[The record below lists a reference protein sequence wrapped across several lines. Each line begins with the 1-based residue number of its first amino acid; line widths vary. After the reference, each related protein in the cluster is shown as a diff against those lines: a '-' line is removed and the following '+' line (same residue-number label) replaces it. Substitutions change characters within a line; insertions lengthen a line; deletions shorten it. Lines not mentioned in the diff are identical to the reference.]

1 AFAIVCAGIIILR
14 RRMPDLQRPFRTP
27 WVPLVPILGV
37 ISCVV
42 LMVGLPW
49 TTWIRLAIWLVLGF
63 AIYFGYGQKHS
74 RLNAGRDPA

>member
-1 AFAIVCAGIIILR
+1 
-14 RRMPDLQRPFRTP
+14 MPDIQRPFRTP

-42 LMVGLPW
+42 LMVFLPIS
-49 TTWIRLAIWLVLGF
+49 TWVRLAIWLALGF

-74 RLNAGRDPA
+74 RLRDAGLIAPVPWGLR